1 MNTRR
6 HTLPIGSACLALAF
20 VDILALNAY
29 RGQFE
34 ALIVAVPLFFALG
47 VAGKAA
53 VKLRFIT
60 SL

>member
-6 HTLPIGSACLALAF
+6 HTLSIGASCLALAF
-20 VDILALNAY
+20 LDILALNFY

-34 ALIVAVPLFFALG
+34 AIIVALPLFVALG
-47 VAGKAA
+47 LAGKAA
-53 VKLRFIT
+53 IKLRFIT